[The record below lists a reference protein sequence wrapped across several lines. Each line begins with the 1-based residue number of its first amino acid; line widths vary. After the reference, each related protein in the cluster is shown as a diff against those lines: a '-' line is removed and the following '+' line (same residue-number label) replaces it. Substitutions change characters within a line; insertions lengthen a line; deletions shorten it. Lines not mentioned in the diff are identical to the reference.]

1 MQRLFVA
8 LGMAA
13 ALAIVAVVAL
23 LTMSST
29 SLSHDGSAT
38 LVVRNALRAS
48 DLTDVRTITGPRTID
63 AQGCWAI
70 ETDDGAQP
78 LVAPGGARLSEGDL
92 LVGSERFSAGDEVEL
107 QGGTGPGDGAC
118 GGADAV
124 YFWQIRAAD

>member
-1 MQRLFVA
+1 MQRLLVA
-8 LGMAA
+8 LGLAA
-13 ALAIVAVVAL
+13 ALAILAVVAL

-29 SLSHDGSAT
+29 SVSHDGNAT

-48 DLTDVRTITGPRTID
+48 DLTDVRTVTGTLTID
-63 AQGCWAI
+63 PQGCWAI
-70 ETDDGAQP
+70 EGDDGTQS
-78 LVAPGGARLSEGDL
+78 LVAPGGSRLSAGEL

-107 QGGTGPGDGAC
+107 QGGTGPGDDVC